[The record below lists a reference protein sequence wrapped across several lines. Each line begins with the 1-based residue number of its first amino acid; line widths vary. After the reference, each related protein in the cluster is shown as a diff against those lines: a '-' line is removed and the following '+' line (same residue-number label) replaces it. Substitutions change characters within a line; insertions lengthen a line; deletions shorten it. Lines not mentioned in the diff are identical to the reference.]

1 MALDEYINLEAKVSG
16 RMVLLDIS
24 ATGEENVIEQDET
37 NRMNDL
43 EYRRKQLEQL
53 QDAVVDLED
62 IAGGV
67 SITDLTLNDFRMDLS
82 AYMQAYIKELE
93 QAPTGLFAVCQL
105 DTSLKADGLTT
116 GVIFCLQNIR
126 NTVQVDVS
134 YALAPYFL
142 VYVADSGEIKYPFT
156 TPKHILDI
164 LKKQA
169 NTGDVIDAHAV
180 SMFNKQT
187 KHGADME
194 HYQQLLALAIDSIS
208 GKSQEKGVQSLFS
221 RGGTVLT
228 ASSSQGIE
236 DFEVI
241 SYLILK

>member
-1 MALDEYINLEAKVSG
+1 MFFKFAY
-16 RMVLLDIS
+16 S

-53 QDAVVDLED
+53 QEAVVDLED

-82 AYMQAYIKELE
+82 AYMQSYIKELE
-93 QAPTGLFAVCQL
+93 LAPTGLFAVCKL
-105 DTSLKADGLTT
+105 DETLMAEGLPT
-116 GVIFCLQNIR
+116 GVIFCLKNTR
-126 NTVQVDVS
+126 NTVQVDSS
-134 YALAPYFL
+134 YALTPYFL

-156 TPKHILDI
+156 TPKHCLDI
-164 LKKQA
+164 LKKQSSSG
-169 NTGDVIDAHAV
+169 NTIEPH
-180 SMFNKQT
+180 SISLFNKQT
-187 KHGADME
+187 KQGADMA
-194 HYQQLLALAIDSIS
+194 HYQQLLAIVIDSIA

-228 ASSSQGIE
+228 ASSSQGID